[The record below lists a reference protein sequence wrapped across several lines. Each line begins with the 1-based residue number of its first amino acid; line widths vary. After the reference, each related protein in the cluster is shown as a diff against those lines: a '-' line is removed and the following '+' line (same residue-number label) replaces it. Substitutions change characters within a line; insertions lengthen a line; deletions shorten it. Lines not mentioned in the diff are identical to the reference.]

1 MCGIKN
7 EEEREEEEGR
17 ERGEGGAGEGEGRW
31 WEKEGNDD
39 EIKRTSLFVLLR
51 GVICGD
57 IKLDVIQ
64 RDAILRKTRDAC
76 HMSRVLWLDLFDD
89 WV

>member
-7 EEEREEEEGR
+7 EEEERVSVSREG
-17 ERGEGGAGEGEGRW
+17 ERGGKW
-31 WEKEGNDD
+31 WEKDGGDD
-39 EIKRTSLFVLLR
+39 EIKRTSLYMLLR

-57 IKLDVIQ
+57 IKLDVTQ
-64 RDAILRKTRDAC
+64 RDAVLRQTRDAC
-76 HMSRVLWLDLFDD
+76 HMSRLLWLDLFDD